1 MDVAARGTTQGGSS
15 SFPLADRYR
24 VIARVGLGG
33 TAIVYRCVD
42 LHTDRIVAVKVLRSN
57 GPLIPEAAKRF
68 RREALLAATLSNP
81 HIVRVLDFGY
91 TVPPA
96 ISPRSSWN
104 DETDQ
109 PVPYLAMEYVYGSTL
124 KALVRE
130 RGPLPL
136 EWVWTI
142 GAQLCGALAA
152 AHAAGVVHRDV
163 KPQNVLMVDSRLELL
178 AKLTDFGI
186 ARQMGSDLT
195 TLTATGQV
203 IGTPDYLSPEQV
215 IGEQGGALSDLYAL
229 GVVLYELIT
238 GRLPFEAETPLA
250 AASKRMLVD
259 PPPLTHFRP
268 DVPPPVQEVVLAALR
283 RDPAERYADAQ
294 DFAQALEWSRERA
307 PAQPPVGRGNWLL
320 AQRRHAPDVAPS
332 AAPAGVEPA
341 ALPAAGDLL
350 AGEHEDDGE
359 ELQPTVLR
367 VVPLAPGVEPTEA
380 VVADDALAGPPAG
393 GGDAAEAASEVPN
406 RAAAPD
412 TTAP

>member
-1 MDVAARGTTQGGSS
+1 MSAAARGTSQGSSS

-24 VIARVGLGG
+24 IIARVGLGG

-57 GPLIPEAAKRF
+57 GPLIPEAAQRF

-81 HIVRVLDFGY
+81 HIARVLDFGY

-96 ISPRSSWN
+96 VSPRPSWS

-142 GAQLCGALAA
+142 GVQLCGALTA

-250 AASKRMLVD
+250 AASKRMMVD
-259 PPPLTHFRP
+259 PPPLTRFRP

-283 RDPAERYADAQ
+283 RDPAERYADAHE
-294 DFAQALEWSRERA
+294 FAQALEWSRERA
-307 PAQPPVGRGNWLL
+307 PAQPNVERGSWLL
-320 AQRRHAPDVAPS
+320 TQHRHAQAAPS
-332 AAPAGVEPA
+332 AAPAA
-341 ALPAAGDLL
+341 ALPAAGDLP
-350 AGEHEDDGE
+350 AGEHEVHGE
-359 ELQPTVLR
+359 ELQSTVLR
-367 VVPLAPGVEPTEA
+367 VVPLALGVEPTEA
-380 VVADDALAGPPAG
+380 VVTDDAPAERLAGAT
-393 GGDAAEAASEVPN
+393 EAASEAPN
-406 RAAAPD
+406 RAALPD
-412 TTAP
+412 REAE